1 MPVLSFSLMANK
13 NEKLKLLCRTS
24 LRNTY
29 FWRKKKT
36 EILAVVFEQ
45 MAESSSFHQ
54 RAAHNSLNLS
64 LSAVEIHQ

>member
-29 FWRKKKT
+29 FWRKEET
-36 EILAVVFEQ
+36 DPRL
-45 MAESSSFHQ
+45 
-54 RAAHNSLNLS
+54 
-64 LSAVEIHQ
+64 

>member
-1 MPVLSFSLMANK
+1 MANK

-29 FWRKKKT
+29 IFGEKKK

-45 MAESSSFHQ
+45 MAESSS
-54 RAAHNSLNLS
+54 
-64 LSAVEIHQ
+64 